1 MQNRKEK
8 LRHDHTAKNIY
19 WILVL
24 YTKFMHSM
32 YGKGP
37 KERAHIYYRNN
48 FAFSDKCIYI
58 QNYLER
64 FSFKKSKHNFFYN
77 DTIKGKNQ

>member
-1 MQNRKEK
+1 MITLHKY
-8 LRHDHTAKNIY
+8 IY
-19 WILVL
+19 WIPVL
-24 YTKFMHSM
+24 YIQFMHSV

-48 FAFSDKCIYI
+48 FVFSDKCIYI

-64 FSFKKSKHNFFYN
+64 FSCKNLN
-77 DTIKGKNQ
+77 TISFIMIPSRGRINEI

>member
-1 MQNRKEK
+1 
-8 LRHDHTAKNIY
+8 
-19 WILVL
+19 
-24 YTKFMHSM
+24 M

-64 FSFKKSKHNFFYN
+64 FSCKNLN
-77 DTIKGKNQ
+77 TISFIMIPSRGRINEI